1 MRESDPFYKTAKWKR
16 LRSVVLRRDGYMCQ
30 ISKRYGKQVQADTV
44 HHVFPRNE
52 FPEYQY
58 QAWNLISIANDVHN
72 RMHDRMTNALT
83 DEGVEL
89 LKRTAKRYGV
99 EIPLQYTDEARHKE
113 AEESMA
119 SVEKILVCG
128 YPGTGKT
135 TWVREHLGDGI
146 AYDLDAIAGAFR
158 LRQPHEEQHEP
169 SRRMANDLLYGF
181 LQSAGE
187 YSDRVFIIRTAP
199 RLDELQDI
207 GPTRVVIRLKRFVK
221 RPESYDAQE
230 RLQAVAQWCE
240 ENNVPVEI
248 LTE

>member
-1 MRESDPFYKTAKWKR
+1 MRESDPFYKTAKWKQ

-30 ISKRYGKQVQADTV
+30 ISKRYGKQVLADTV

-83 DEGVEL
+83 DEGMEL
-89 LKRTAKRYGV
+89 LRRTAKRYGV

-113 AEESMA
+113 AKESMA

-207 GPTRVVIRLKRFVK
+207 DPSRVVIRLKRFVK
-221 RPESYDAQE
+221 RPKSYDAQE
-230 RLQAVAQWCE
+230 RLQDVAQWCE
-240 ENNVPVEI
+240 DNNVPVEI